1 MSART
6 KHCRG
11 KFSRGIRKRMEMRM
25 ISQALGAHLTR
36 DIGFDAAPGLPCI
49 PPFAALITRV

>member
-11 KFSRGIRKRMEMRM
+11 RFSLGIRKRMEMRM

-36 DIGFDAAPGLPCI
+36 DIGFDPAPGLLYI
-49 PPFAALITRV
+49 PPFAALVTRV